1 MIYKYANTFSSRGV
15 CVSVVALGGSSDT
28 QGSRPQTLVHVLTAG
43 RAAGSSHQWEAVLA
57 RTSMDQKPVQISKR
71 TADVS
76 SVALDLHGRSDIQIY
91 PELLTLA

>member
-15 CVSVVALGGSSDT
+15 CVCVSGAAFSDT
-28 QGSRPQTLVHVLTAG
+28 QGSRPQTLVHVLTPG
-43 RAAGSSHQWEAVLA
+43 RAAGSSHQWEAVLGH
-57 RTSMDQKPVQISKR
+57 TSTDQKPVQISKR
-71 TADVS
+71 TSNVS